1 MPPMPASGC
10 LTQGSVRAHSVVLAR
25 LQVSTYLPDWLPAQ
39 AVYQPSVPQTE
50 DLAVLMDGD
59 EDADIEVL
67 RSKGARA
74 HVCVCAC
81 ATAWF
86 CVRLVSVCVW
96 ADEKADIKAQQS
108 KGACLCLHCFVCL
121 FA

>member
-1 MPPMPASGC
+1 MPASGC

-74 HVCVCAC
+74 HVCVCVCDCLVLC
-81 ATAWF
+81 AS
-86 CVRLVSVCVW
+86 CQCVCV
-96 ADEKADIKAQQS
+96 
-108 KGACLCLHCFVCL
+108 G
-121 FA
+121 